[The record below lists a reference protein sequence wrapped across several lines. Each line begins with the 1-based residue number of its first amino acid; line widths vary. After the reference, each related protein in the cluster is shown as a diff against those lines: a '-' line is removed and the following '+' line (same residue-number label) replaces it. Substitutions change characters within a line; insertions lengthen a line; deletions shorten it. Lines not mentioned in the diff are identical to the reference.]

1 MRIVFAG
8 LDSPIELMPGECAT
22 LEVENQTLFARLAL
36 SLLSSEGRY
45 AEEPYS
51 LWEGDDERKPKDSI
65 LVIDNPLQL
74 PWNEHGLMGTIAKR
88 MEREYLGDED
98 LRQNVEELQRS
109 INACLMTLGMDMNS
123 NMAFSQEWDFRR
135 YLKFIGFG
143 VSYQESK
150 SYLDNLLN
158 FLSLALDAEEKRVIL
173 FVNLKTYLSET
184 DFKLFLEQVY
194 FQKTKVLLLENK
206 HDAFYYEHE
215 AKRLVDQHFVES

>member
-1 MRIVFAG
+1 
-8 LDSPIELMPGECAT
+8 
-22 LEVENQTLFARLAL
+22 
-36 SLLSSEGRY
+36 
-45 AEEPYS
+45 
-51 LWEGDDERKPKDSI
+51 
-65 LVIDNPLQL
+65 
-74 PWNEHGLMGTIAKR
+74 MGTIAKR

-158 FLSLALDAEEKRVIL
+158 FLSLALDAEEKRVLL